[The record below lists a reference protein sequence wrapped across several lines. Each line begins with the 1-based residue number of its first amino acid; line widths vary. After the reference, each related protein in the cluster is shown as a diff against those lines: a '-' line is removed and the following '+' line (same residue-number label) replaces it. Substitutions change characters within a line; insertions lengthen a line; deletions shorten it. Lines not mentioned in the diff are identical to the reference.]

1 MTLLMF
7 LFLLQSTPINVT
19 GTERLAWE
27 HDAVGIMR
35 WEVMLDGISIGNLS
49 AGRIPNTDTWRSDLA
64 ILKIAPNLL
73 PGNHTLAILACTD
86 AAPPAAP
93 DECSN
98 PGNTV
103 EIVYSPTSKPKSAVN
118 LRIIPA
124 SGIPE

>member
-1 MTLLMF
+1 MSLILF
-7 LFLLQSTPINVT
+7 FLLQSTPINVT

-35 WEVMLDGISIGNLS
+35 WEVMLDGVLLGSLS
-49 AGRIPNTDTWRSDLA
+49 AGRLPGTDTWRSDLA
-64 ILKIAPNLL
+64 ILKLAPSLL

-98 PGNTV
+98 ASNTV
-103 EIVYSPTSKPKSAVN
+103 EIVYSPGNKPKAAVN